1 MLDST
6 FVFLLYKFLVWPEQN
21 LRYFS
26 LCCSDSL
33 FIMII
38 NLNSKAAV
46 VLRLFLIAYTP
57 LGKYHELRKNHALIH
72 VFPVF
77 CQVIVSQWNL
87 GISRRA
93 KGLEKNAS
101 LVITLG
107 LVISSSFQITQSEKL
122 KISFVIPRTSLNW
135 VSLYLVSFV
144 LFYNFERGSSF
155 L

>member
-1 MLDST
+1 MLEPM
-6 FVFLLYKFLVWPEQN
+6 FAFLLYTFLVWPKQN
-21 LRYFS
+21 LRYFL

-33 FIMII
+33 FIVIR
-38 NLNSKAAV
+38 KAAV